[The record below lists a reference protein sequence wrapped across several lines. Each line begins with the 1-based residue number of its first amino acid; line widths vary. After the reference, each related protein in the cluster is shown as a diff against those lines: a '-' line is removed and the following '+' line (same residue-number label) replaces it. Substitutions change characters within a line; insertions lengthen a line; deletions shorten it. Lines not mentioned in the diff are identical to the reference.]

1 MNMNSAYRDAIR
13 QPLNMAMLILSVV
26 AGLVSAW
33 WLLPIGLALWFIMV
47 RGVVTHPVTQMQ
59 NTQPDRPEV
68 TARFQPA
75 IERIEA
81 GQRRALN
88 AIGDTKRP
96 LRQALEPLQDEI
108 NRLVDKAHRVA
119 QQTVSLETQRKARAR
134 LDGDLPQEIATI
146 DRQLVE
152 FTDEA
157 IKRNLAKSRANM
169 QTRLDSL
176 QALTDQ
182 LDRVQRQFDTVADTL
197 EEIAAGLAKL
207 SASSADSDA
216 LTTLVVQ
223 VQAQSKAL
231 DALLQGIN
239 KAA

>member
-1 MNMNSAYRDAIR
+1 
-13 QPLNMAMLILSVV
+13 LNIAMLALSIA

-33 WLLPIGLALWFIMV
+33 WLLPIGLGLWFVMV
-47 RGVVTHPVTQMQ
+47 RGVATHPVTQAQMA
-59 NTQPDRPEV
+59 QPDRPEV
-68 TARFQPA
+68 TARFQSV

-81 GQRRALN
+81 GQLRALN
-88 AIGDTKRP
+88 AIGETKRP
-96 LRQALEPLQDEI
+96 LRQALDPLQTEI
-108 NRLVDKAHRVA
+108 NRLVDNAHRVA
-119 QQTVSLETQRKARAR
+119 QGTAPLETQRKARAK

-152 FTDEA
+152 FTNEA

-197 EEIAAGLAKL
+197 EQTTASLAKL
-207 SASSADSDA
+207 TAGSADSDA
-216 LTTLVVQ
+216 LTTMVAQ

-231 DALLQGIN
+231 DALMQGIN
-239 KAA
+239 